1 MWWNQKKKK
10 KINYLINSIMKKLFY
25 TLMITTSIFVF
36 GQKKELKQAQKL
48 LDQEFYNEAL
58 SVLNNSKDLILNS
71 DKKYHAQYYY
81 LNGWALKGNSSYLEA
96 HNSLKK
102 SIEIERSMRQN
113 KYIENANILMQ
124 QAEADLVNSAVEDN
138 KNDDY
143 KSASVKLYNAYLMNP
158 DKEGNINYLY
168 FSASSAVNSKQYDTA
183 LEYYLRLKN
192 MGYTGVV
199 SEYFIT
205 PVETNIEEKVT
216 ETEYNLFKNSKDYT
230 NQRIGKTESRLP
242 EIVKNIALIYVQKGE
257 VDLAIS
263 AIKEAR
269 AINPDDINLLLS
281 EADLYIKLG
290 DRDKFKEL
298 MQLAVEKDPN
308 NAILYYNL
316 GVINAE
322 QGDFEQAK
330 TYYLKALELDNTYT
344 ATYLNLVGLIL
355 ESEGPLVEEMNKLV
369 TSRKRSDLDKY
380 DQLEAQRIGLYK
392 ECLPYLEKLIEID
405 PNNIEAIK
413 TAKNIYYTTD
423 DLDKFREM
431 NVRLQDLENQ

>member
-1 MWWNQKKKK
+1 
-10 KINYLINSIMKKLFY
+10 MKKLFY

-183 LEYYLRLKN
+183 LEYSLIL
-192 MGYTGVV
+192 
-199 SEYFIT
+199 S
-205 PVETNIEEKVT
+205 NI
-216 ETEYNLFKNSKDYT
+216 
-230 NQRIGKTESRLP
+230 
-242 EIVKNIALIYVQKGE
+242 
-257 VDLAIS
+257 
-263 AIKEAR
+263 
-269 AINPDDINLLLS
+269 
-281 EADLYIKLG
+281 
-290 DRDKFKEL
+290 L
-298 MQLAVEKDPN
+298 MQYHIV
-308 NAILYYNL
+308 
-316 GVINAE
+316 
-322 QGDFEQAK
+322 
-330 TYYLKALELDNTYT
+330 
-344 ATYLNLVGLIL
+344 LN
-355 ESEGPLVEEMNKLV
+355 
-369 TSRKRSDLDKY
+369 
-380 DQLEAQRIGLYK
+380 
-392 ECLPYLEKLIEID
+392 
-405 PNNIEAIK
+405 
-413 TAKNIYYTTD
+413 
-423 DLDKFREM
+423 
-431 NVRLQDLENQ
+431 

>member
-1 MWWNQKKKK
+1 MK
-10 KINYLINSIMKKLFY
+10 KIFY
-25 TLMITTSIFVF
+25 TIILTTSIFVF

-58 SVLNNSKDLILNS
+58 SVLDNNKDLILNT
-71 DKKYHAQYYY
+71 DKKYHAQYYF
-81 LNGWALKGNSSYLEA
+81 LNGWALKGSSRYLEA
-96 HNSLKK
+96 YNSLSK
-102 SIEIERSMRQN
+102 SIEIERSMRQK

-143 KSASVKLYNAYLMNP
+143 ESASAKLYDAYLMNP
-158 DKEGNINYLY
+158 EKEDNINYLY
-168 FSASSAVNSKQYDTA
+168 FSASSAVNSKLYDTA
-183 LEYYLRLKN
+183 LEYYLKLKN

-199 SEYFIT
+199 SEYFVT
-205 PVETNIEEKVT
+205 PVETNVEEKVT
-216 ETEYNLFKNSKDYT
+216 QTEYSLFKSSKDYT

-269 AINPDDINLLLS
+269 EINPDDINLILS

-290 DRDKFKEL
+290 DRTKFKEL

-316 GVINAE
+316 GVINGE
-322 QGDFEQAK
+322 QGDLEQAK
-330 TYYLKALELDNTYT
+330 KFYLKAIELDNTYT

-355 ESEGPLVEEMNKLV
+355 EGEGPLVEEMNKLV

-380 DQLEAQRIGLYK
+380 DQLEEQRVGLYK
-392 ECLPYLEKLIEID
+392 ECLPYLEKLIEI
-405 PNNIEAIK
+405 AVS
-413 TAKNIYYTTD
+413 YTHLT
-423 DLDKFREM
+423 LPTILL
-431 NVRLQDLENQ
+431 V